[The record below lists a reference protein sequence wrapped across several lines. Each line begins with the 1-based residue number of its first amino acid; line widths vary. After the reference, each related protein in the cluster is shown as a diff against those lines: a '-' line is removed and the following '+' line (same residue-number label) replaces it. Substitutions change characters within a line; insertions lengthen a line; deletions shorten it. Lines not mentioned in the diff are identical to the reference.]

1 MQNAPVNRLESVA
14 KVWDRSRD
22 DDAHGVSQIRR
33 GHFALYGDVLYH
45 ECRMVGGVSRA
56 VCLLDWRIGQLTA
69 RMSKIPNTWYRI
81 AELVTTSVNRSI
93 SFFADDLQGI
103 SRAARL
109 ELKGDF
115 RLTAAVDCSFERNC
129 TDCLQPGRSWLLPLI
144 STVRTCRTSYDQDKS
159 PIFAS
164 SPHSKRFHSGQARL
178 PAVNL
183 RDRKVREAR
192 SEWDVVIK
200 VRHVHCRL
208 IYPPALFATIF
219 IVAPSAAV
227 VPA

>member
-1 MQNAPVNRLESVA
+1 
-14 KVWDRSRD
+14 
-22 DDAHGVSQIRR
+22 
-33 GHFALYGDVLYH
+33 
-45 ECRMVGGVSRA
+45 
-56 VCLLDWRIGQLTA
+56 
-69 RMSKIPNTWYRI
+69 MSKIPNTWYRI

-115 RLTAAVDCSFERNC
+115 RLAEAVDCSSERNC
-129 TDCLQPGRSWLLPLI
+129 PDCLQPGRSWRLPLI
-144 STVRTCRTSYDQDKS
+144 SAVRACRTSYDQDKS

-200 VRHVHCRL
+200 IRHVHCRL

-227 VPA
+227 VPT